1 MKRIKIKT
9 FITNLFKKKKIKQI
23 SVLYSSTIIG
33 IFIGLFTSV
42 ITTRFLGPENYGD
55 YKFIHSVYSFFSL
68 IISFGLSVSAGRLL
82 ADKSNQK
89 IRKELIGS
97 SIIITSVL
105 GILFLLSI
113 IIFAY
118 FQSYFFPKDLK
129 HVFILLAPLMF
140 IIPFKMSFEYL
151 FQGDN
156 KIYQL
161 AIFRQVPPVLYVLS
175 LLMLNKFDYLSV
187 VSATS
192 AELITFSVIVILLSI
207 QMKPKFIKIKEN
219 VKIIL
224 NENKTYGLHV
234 YAGSLIGVASTHF
247 GPIILSY
254 FSDTNI
260 DVGYYSLA
268 NVVTIP
274 LIMIP
279 NIVGTTMF
287 KEFASRKSIP
297 LKATRATIG
306 MSVLSLVGYILF
318 AKSMV
323 LILYSEKYIEAVP
336 LIYIVA
342 LGQIFHGFGNYYNR
356 FLGAHGQGKI
366 LRNGAM
372 YVGIANLLGFV
383 FLIPILGAYGAALT
397 QLFSGFVFTLSLYT
411 YYRIY
416 INKIKSENFEE

>member
-1 MKRIKIKT
+1 MGKIIKIKT
-9 FITNLFKKKKIKQI
+9 FFIELFKKKRMKQI

-33 IFIGLFTSV
+33 IFIGLLTSV

-68 IISFGLSVSAGRLL
+68 IISFGFSVSAGRLL
-82 ADKSNQK
+82 ADKINHDR
-89 IRKELIGS
+89 RKELIGS

-105 GILFLLSI
+105 GVIFLVSI
-113 IIFAY
+113 ILFAY

-129 HVFILLAPLMF
+129 HIFILLAPLMF
-140 IIPFKMSFEYL
+140 IIPFRMSFEYL

-156 KIYQL
+156 KIYHL
-161 AIFRQVPPVLYVLS
+161 AIFRQVPPILHVPS
-175 LLMLNKFDYLSV
+175 LLLLNQFNILSV

-192 AELITFSVIVILLSI
+192 AELTTFAVIVILLSI
-207 QMKPKFIKIKEN
+207 RMKPKFVKIKEHIG
-219 VKIIL
+219 IIYK
-224 NENKTYGLHV
+224 ENKKYGIHV

-260 DVGYYSLA
+260 DVGYFSLA

-287 KEFASRKSIP
+287 KEFANRKSIP
-297 LKATRATIG
+297 IKATKATIG
-306 MSVLSLVGYILF
+306 MSAISFIGYILL
-318 AKSMV
+318 AKPMV

-372 YVGIANLLGFV
+372 YVGVANLLGFV
-383 FLIPILGAYGAALT
+383 FLIPFIGAYGAALT
-397 QLFSGFVFTLSLYT
+397 KLISGFVFAISLYI

-416 INKIKSENFEE
+416 IRKLAIKSD